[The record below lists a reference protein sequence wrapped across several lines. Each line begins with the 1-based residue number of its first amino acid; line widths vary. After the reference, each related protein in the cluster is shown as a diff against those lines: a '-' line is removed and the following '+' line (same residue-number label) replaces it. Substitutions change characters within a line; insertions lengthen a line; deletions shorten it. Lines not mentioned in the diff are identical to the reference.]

1 MAGEV
6 QYFSRSL
13 ANPEALSN
21 IDQSVQRRTAN
32 YKPNIW
38 KHELLQ
44 SLASKYTEEKYERK
58 AQKLKDELKETFA
71 DARDTLSNLELVDCI
86 WKLGLANYF
95 QEEIANLLNTISSG
109 RSLSTFM
116 ENDLYATAL
125 CFRIL
130 RQHGF
135 EASQDMFLGFV
146 NEAGKFKASIASNVE
161 ALVELFEA
169 SNLGSEG
176 ENILNEANLYSI
188 RSLEPYFAAS
198 SCNQALS
205 LPLHWTAE
213 WYNIKKR
220 ILAYEQ
226 EDKIN
231 PKLVELAKLNF
242 NIVQAAFQKDLK
254 EISRWWM
261 ELGITEKLS
270 FSRDRMVESFLYAG
284 GVAFEPEHGSLRK
297 WLSKVIKLVLI
308 IDDVYDIYGSL
319 EDLECF
325 TNAVDR
331 WMPEEVKNL
340 PECMKTCFWTLYN
353 TTDAIAI
360 EIQKEKGWSSAS
372 PHLQKAWADFCK
384 SLLLEAKWDNQG
396 YTPSLDEYLDNASV
410 SSSGPLLSLHVIFGV
425 EDQTAK
431 DVKEIFE
438 ENKDIIDY
446 TSLIIR
452 LCNDQGTSTA
462 ELERGD
468 APSSIL
474 CYMRQE
480 NVSEEVAREH
490 IRSIIWRTWK
500 KINSRCI
507 KTSTFLQKSAK
518 YIVNEAR
525 VAHFI
530 YQHGDGFGVQD
541 RENRKRVLSNLIEPL
556 ALVD

>member
-1 MAGEV
+1 MATC
-6 QYFSRSL
+6 S
-13 ANPEALSN
+13 
-21 IDQSVQRRTAN
+21 
-32 YKPNIW
+32 
-38 KHELLQ
+38 
-44 SLASKYTEEKYERK
+44 
-58 AQKLKDELKETFA
+58 
-71 DARDTLSNLELVDCI
+71 
-86 WKLGLANYF
+86 
-95 QEEIANLLNTISSG
+95 
-109 RSLSTFM
+109 
-116 ENDLYATAL
+116 
-125 CFRIL
+125 
-130 RQHGF
+130 
-135 EASQDMFLGFV
+135 DMFLGFV

-242 NIVQAAFQKDLK
+242 NIVQAAHQKDLK